1 MSPIAL
7 SELALLYFAL
17 SETRPL
23 LYIYHYIETI
33 YLFVCWSSRLSR
45 LFSLNEELF
54 NKGLFNIFCAIYTLA
69 VD

>member
-1 MSPIAL
+1 MSPVAL

-17 SETRPL
+17 CTESRPL

-45 LFSLNEELF
+45 LFSLN
-54 NKGLFNIFCAIYTLA
+54 
-69 VD
+69 